1 MYKEMHTRTWEA
13 HRGPDRKRSKETEL
27 LETRSMSETGLR
39 WFVAIVLHCQE
50 SQETGKTAIGRW
62 LGGSRIKHSTLSVG
76 EPRTW
81 GRT

>member
-13 HRGPDRKRSKETEL
+13 HRGPDRKRKQETEMR
-27 LETRSMSETGLR
+27 ETRSLSETGLR
-39 WFVAIVLHCQE
+39 WCPEIVSTCQE
-50 SQETGKTAIGRW
+50 SQEAGKAAIGRW

-76 EPRTW
+76 KPRTW

>member
-1 MYKEMHTRTWEA
+1 MYKEMHTRTWEP
-13 HRGPDRKRSKETEL
+13 HRGPDRKRSKESEL
-27 LETRSMSETGLR
+27 LETRSLAETGLR
-39 WFVAIVLHCQE
+39 CFLEIVSYCQE
-50 SQETGKTAIGRW
+50 SQEAGKAVIGRW